1 MGYAARRDDAGPF
14 PMAIA
19 PGLDARRAALV
30 ALDAVLESD
39 RPLDAA
45 WREAKVDRLQD
56 RDAGFARLLV
66 LTTLRRLGSIDAV
79 IDRFVAR
86 RPVGRNRLAV
96 QIMRIAGAELMALDG
111 VPHAAVDTAVRL
123 AKHLPDTRRL
133 SGMVNAVCRRMADE
147 GCRMFDE
154 IDADAVDTPAWLWER
169 LKDAHGEETARAIAT
184 AHRHGAPLDIV
195 PARVA
200 ADWAERLGGT
210 LTPAGTVRRGG
221 GAVASLEGY
230 EEGAWWVQDAAAT
243 LPAYLLGDV
252 RGRRILDLCAAPG
265 GKAMQLAAM
274 GAEVTALDISA
285 PRMRRMRENL
295 LRTRT
300 GVKVVIADALD
311 WQPDG
316 LFDGILIDAPCS
328 ATGTIRRHPDLPH
341 LKSGA
346 MLASLTPLQDALM
359 TRAWNWLAPGGAMVY
374 ATCSLLPEEGE
385 TRIASFLASH
395 PDARLDPVEEGG
407 GIGAEMISGGA
418 LRTLPCHWPDIGGL
432 DGFFAARL
440 VRA

>member
-1 MGYAARRDDAGPF
+1 
-14 PMAIA
+14 MAVA

-30 ALDAVLESD
+30 ALDAVLEND

-45 WREAKVDRLQD
+45 WREAKIDRLQD

-66 LTTLRRLGSIDAV
+66 LTTLRRLGSVDAV
-79 IDRFVAR
+79 IDRFVAK

-111 VPHAAVDTAVRL
+111 APHAAVDTAVRL

-147 GCRMFDE
+147 GCKMFDE

-169 LKDAHGEETARAIAT
+169 LKDAYGERVARAIAT

-195 PARVA
+195 PARDP
-200 ADWAERLGGT
+200 ADWAERLGGM
-210 LTPAGTVRRGG
+210 LTPAGTVRREGG
-221 GAVASLEGY
+221 SVPALEGY
-230 EEGAWWVQDAAAT
+230 ADGAWWVQDAAAT
-243 LPAYLLGDV
+243 LPAHMLGDV
-252 RGRRILDLCAAPG
+252 SGKRVLDLCAAPG
-265 GKAMQLAAM
+265 GKTMQLAAM
-274 GAEVTALDISA
+274 GAEVTALDISN

-346 MLASLTPLQDALM
+346 ELAALAPLQDALM
-359 TRAWNWLAPGGAMVY
+359 ARAWNWLAPGGAMVY

-385 TRIASFLASH
+385 ARVASFLASH

-407 GIGAEMISGGA
+407 GIGPEMIAQGA
-418 LRTLPCHWPDIGGL
+418 LRSLPCHWPDIGGL
-432 DGFFAARL
+432 DGFYAARL